1 MLGNSVSLKIPLM
14 QDSKVTSISKSAL
27 QETEL
32 LIPKSVEEQEKIGT
46 YFSKIDSLITLYQR
60 KCDEL

>member
-1 MLGNSVSLKIPLM
+1 M